1 MTRSFL
7 AILEFINI
15 CIKNLFL
22 VYLLQVK
29 YINHLGEIIESSSKL
44 NMDISRTKENRNQH
58 HKQRLRYKEMLKAGK
73 RLNG

>member
-58 HKQRLRYKEMLKAGK
+58 HKQRLRYKEMLKTGK